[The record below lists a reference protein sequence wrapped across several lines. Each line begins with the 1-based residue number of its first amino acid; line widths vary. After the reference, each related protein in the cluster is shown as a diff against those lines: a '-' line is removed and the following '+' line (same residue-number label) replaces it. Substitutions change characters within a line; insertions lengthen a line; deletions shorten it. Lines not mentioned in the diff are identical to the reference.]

1 MGSTRSTGQNEPVR
15 RDKKEKSSGAKKAS
29 YDLP

>member
-1 MGSTRSTGQNEPVR
+1 MGSTRSTGQNEPVH
-15 RDKKEKSSGAKKAS
+15 RDRKGKGPGPEKAG